1 MSNTIETDLFGF
13 SNNAHSINSKRKGCT
28 NERDCAKSLE
38 EWTGVKFVRVPQS
51 GGLRRQDTD
60 KTVGDI
66 IPDTLDK
73 TFKFSFSV
81 ETKHLKTI
89 HVTPILRCSS
99 HIFKIWNQAMSD
111 AIRSHKLP
119 MALVRSN
126 GMNKGEYYFI
136 LAASLGGTLMS
147 MQVPVL
153 FRGSNETHSII
164 GFMFS
169 DVKKYLPYK
178 KFARVVEQSNFVV
191 KSKLYILK

>member
-1 MSNTIETDLFGF
+1 MGTTIEEDCFGL
-13 SNNAHSINSKRKGCT
+13 SNKGLAINSKAKGNT
-28 NERDCAKSLE
+28 NERVCAKSLE
-38 EWTGVKFVRVPQS
+38 EWVGVKFVRVPQS

-73 TFKFSFSV
+73 AFKFRFSV

-119 MALVRSN
+119 MALIRSN
-126 GMNKGEYYFI
+126 GMDKGEYYFI

-147 MQVPVL
+147 MQVPIL
-153 FRGSNETHSII
+153 FRGNNETHSII
-164 GFMFS
+164 GFIFS

-178 KFARVVEQSNFVV
+178 KFAKVVEQSNFVA